1 MIKFMLLGLMWD
13 RELFTMSYHITNAEV
28 SLIFSYLITKTV
40 IHNSDNGL
48 GI

>member
-1 MIKFMLLGLMWD
+1 MLLGLTWD

-28 SLIFSYLITKTV
+28 SLMIFSYLITKTV